1 MTIIKN
7 ARIIKNGAIEENSSV
22 AFENGVIVAVPK
34 RIPKDAEVIDAK
46 GRYVSAGFVDIHTH
60 GGGGHDF
67 LDATEEAFRGAATLH
82 AKYGTTTLLPTATSA
97 SLEETIKMMA
107 AYEAVKAN
115 NETGADMPGLHFE
128 GPYFSPQQCGAQDPK
143 YLRNPEP
150 EEYNKIL
157 GLGSKIIRWSMA
169 PELDGALEFGKV
181 LTEKGILASIGHS
194 DAEFDEV
201 ERAFEVGFTHL
212 THFYSAMSTVHRKNA
227 YRYAGVVESG
237 YLIDGMTVEIIAD
250 GKHLP
255 KELLQMIYRFIGPE
269 RTALV
274 TDSMRGAGMKDGE
287 TPILGSLTNGIE
299 TIIEDGV
306 AKMPDRSCFAGSV
319 ATMDRLVRNMINM
332 ANANLC
338 DAVKMASETPCK
350 IVGLTD
356 RGTLE
361 VGKRAD
367 IVIFDDNINVKR
379 TIVGGNTVFCE

>member
-7 ARIIKNGAIEENSSV
+7 ARIIKNGAIEENSSI
-22 AFENGVIVAVPK
+22 AFENGIIVAVPK
-34 RIPKDAEVIDAK
+34 SIPKDAEVIDAK
-46 GRYVSAGFVDIHTH
+46 GRYVSAGFVDMHTH